1 MGLDGLVQMTKRTVA
16 FASYYRQ
23 QQETD
28 VTKNI
33 ITSNSTL
40 NIVTRMSI
48 VDFLT
53 IKDNICVLNFI
64 ICN

>member
-1 MGLDGLVQMTKRTVA
+1 MGLDGLVLMTKRTIA
-16 FASYYRQ
+16 FASHYRQ
-23 QQETD
+23 QEID

-33 ITSNSTL
+33 ITNNYTS
-40 NIVTRMSI
+40 NIVTRMFI
-48 VDFLT
+48 VDFLA